1 MLRLRPV
8 RLSWRVIDDQV
19 VVLDMAREEYFTVN
33 PTGGV
38 MWELL
43 VEGATKEQLV
53 AALTARFDVDVDT
66 AERDATDFV
75 SSLKEL
81 RLLE

>member
-33 PTGGV
+33 PSGGV

-43 VEGATKEQLV
+43 VEGATREQLV
-53 AALTARFDVDVDT
+53 AALTATFDIDART
-66 AERDATDFV
+66 ADEDAAAFV
-75 SSLKEL
+75 SSLQEL
-81 RLLE
+81 GLLE